1 MRSSNA
7 ARLLCRPIVHVT
19 SDGER
24 AVVLSVYD
32 EVVHVQGDGRGL
44 RIGGTVPGIGVLDQY
59 TISLSKPL
67 QAISASK
74 SFRPYGNLLNS
85 TTGTHGG
92 YYLGN

>member
-1 MRSSNA
+1 MASSLGCSSAAVPTKDSLEMRSSHA

-44 RIGGTVPGIGVLDQY
+44 RIGGTVPGTGVLDRY
-59 TISLSKPL
+59 TIPISLSKHP
-67 QAISASK
+67 QA
-74 SFRPYGNLLNS
+74 N
-85 TTGTHGG
+85 
-92 YYLGN
+92 